1 MTYTIKQSNLKG
13 TNKKQGLIMVKK
25 ILAVVVFVVVAFS
38 GCSQTKAEVK
48 APKAEANVTK
58 AVVEKVA
65 PKVGGGVTH
74 VPFSEIAK

>member
-1 MTYTIKQSNLKG
+1 
-13 TNKKQGLIMVKK
+13 MVKK
-25 ILAVVVFVVVAFS
+25 ILAVVVFAVVAFS

-58 AVVEKVA
+58 AVVEKVVEKAA